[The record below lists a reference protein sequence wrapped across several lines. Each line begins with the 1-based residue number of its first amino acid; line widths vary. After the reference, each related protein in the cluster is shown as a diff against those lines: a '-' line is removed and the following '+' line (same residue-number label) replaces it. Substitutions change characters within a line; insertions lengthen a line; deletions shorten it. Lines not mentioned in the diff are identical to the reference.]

1 MSFRWGACV
10 VLAAALAGCADHSRP
25 ALRDATRRSVVAED
39 LVRLDDTGKP
49 ILARPERLSVGR
61 NGRFII
67 SDNSDKDVKVYG
79 ADGRRV
85 GTFGRP
91 GRGPGEFAALLT
103 AQAYGDSVVA
113 YDFEALRLTVF
124 SPDGHYVRALSL
136 GSLPFAPWSVRVV
149 DDSLFLAAAAA
160 PGSIG
165 RPLLALLRPDGTRVS
180 TFFNPE
186 KFLGRSPEVI
196 QQTFVLADGRHGV
209 VFVGLA
215 GGDSIWAYDYHGKS
229 LGSGPLD
236 PLQPLPTTRSLIEN
250 NRGRMRRPDGSY
262 VVDGQRTLFSVVALD
277 SGSVALQV
285 TKRDAM
291 RGTDLLEGGTL
302 IVAAIQPD
310 HGPSLVARAA
320 LDGGLLG
327 ADRSGAPLVLRYAS
341 ADQDQYA
348 IRRLRLAVDA
358 AGEP

>member
-1 MSFRWGACV
+1 
-10 VLAAALAGCADHSRP
+10 
-25 ALRDATRRSVVAED
+25 VVAED
-39 LVRLDDTGKP
+39 VVQLDDAGQP
-49 ILARPERLSVGR
+49 ILARPERLSVGT
-61 NGRFII
+61 NGRFIV

-79 ADGRRV
+79 SDGRRV
-85 GTFGRP
+85 ATFGRA

-124 SPDGHYVRALSL
+124 SPDGRYARAISL
-136 GSLPFAPWSVRVV
+136 GHLPFAPWSVRVV

-165 RPLLALLRPDGTRVS
+165 RPLLALVRPNGERVS
-180 TFFNPE
+180 TFFDPE
-186 KFLGRSPEVI
+186 KFIGRSPEVI
-196 QQTFVLADGRHGV
+196 QQTFVLADGAHGV

-229 LGSGPLD
+229 LGSSLLD
-236 PLQPLPTTRSLIEN
+236 PVDPVPTTRSLIEN
-250 NRGRMRRPDGSY
+250 NRGRMRRADGSY

-277 SGSVALQV
+277 SGSVAMQV
-285 TKRDAM
+285 SRRDAM

-302 IVAAIQPD
+302 IVAAIQPKR
-310 HGPSLVARAA
+310 GPTIVARAV
-320 LDGGLLG
+320 LTGGLLG

-341 ADQDQYA
+341 ADQDRYF
-348 IRRLRLAVDA
+348 ITRLRLTRASQA
-358 AGEP
+358 APR